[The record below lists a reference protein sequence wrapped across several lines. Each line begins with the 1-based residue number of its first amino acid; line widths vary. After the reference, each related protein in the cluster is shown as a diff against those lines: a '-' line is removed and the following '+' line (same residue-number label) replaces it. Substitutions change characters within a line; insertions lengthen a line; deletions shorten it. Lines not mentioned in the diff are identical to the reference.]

1 MKYFVDYQYLPK
13 RAARPHD
20 DGEMMP
26 IEISGEHPQSLLPN
40 VGDFVHI
47 TNIGGGDHA
56 NFSGRVRSRLFR
68 YLRAE
73 GVEPTCAV
81 NIVVE
86 ETDDDW
92 GLLVK
97 E

>member
-13 RAARPHD
+13 TAGRPLD

-26 IEISGEHPQSLLPN
+26 IEISEEHPQSLLPN
-40 VGDFVHI
+40 VGDYVEIH
-47 TNIGGGDHA
+47 NVGSGEHA

-68 YLRAE
+68 YFRKE
-73 GVEPTCAV
+73 GIESTCAV

-86 ETDDDW
+86 ESDDDW
-92 GLLVK
+92 GRLVK